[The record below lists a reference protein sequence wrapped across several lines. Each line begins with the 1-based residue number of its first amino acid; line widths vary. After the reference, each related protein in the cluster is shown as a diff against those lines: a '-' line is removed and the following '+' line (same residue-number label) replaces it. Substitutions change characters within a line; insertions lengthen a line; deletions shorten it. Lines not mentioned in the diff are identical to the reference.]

1 MSQFQ
6 TPITIHQA
14 IQNIEKRFYLL
25 PAIQRKFVWYSTQIE
40 KLFDSIMRDYPIN
53 SFMFWKIAEDNIKNN
68 FKFYE
73 FLKTYRQFYK
83 DNNEP
88 IDTKSFRDCQAVI
101 DGQQRLTSLYIGLKG
116 SYAYK
121 MPRKWWADN
130 ETCLPT
136 RYLYLNL
143 SHSLDVDDKD
153 NERNMLYDFEF
164 LNELDDSMLIA
175 IDTGK
180 GEVLQTTI
188 GDFIQ
193 FLKYRVI
200 KLDDQYLRVIK

>member
-1 MSQFQ
+1 
-6 TPITIHQA
+6 
-14 IQNIEKRFYLL
+14 
-25 PAIQRKFVWYSTQIE
+25 
-40 KLFDSIMRDYPIN
+40 
-53 SFMFWKIAEDNIKNN
+53 
-68 FKFYE
+68 
-73 FLKTYRQFYK
+73 
-83 DNNEP
+83 
-88 IDTKSFRDCQAVI
+88 
-101 DGQQRLTSLYIGLKG
+101 
-116 SYAYK
+116 